1 MGKVNYI
8 YSKLSLMHALD
19 IIILILLGFGLVKG
33 FFKGLFVELASLI
46 GLVAGVYGAY
56 YFSDYCANFL
66 REYFNW
72 NENYLQISAFAVT
85 FLLILLSIIF
95 AGKALTKLADFAA
108 LGLLNKFLG
117 GLFGLLK
124 MAVIIGVL
132 IMLFALIN
140 SNLAVVEDKTL
151 QTSIFYEPIKAI
163 ASNIFPNVLETI
175 MSEKSRLQ

>member
-1 MGKVNYI
+1 MDKVNYI

-66 REYFNW
+66 REHFSW
-72 NENYLQISAFAVT
+72 NENYLQISAFAIT
-85 FLLILLSIIF
+85 FMLILLSIIV

-140 SNLAVVEDKTL
+140 SNLEIVEKKTL
-151 QTSIFYEPIKAI
+151 QTSIFFEPIKAI
-163 ASNIFPNVLETI
+163 ASNIFPDMLETI
-175 MSEKSRLQ
+175 ISKKSKL

>member
-66 REYFNW
+66 REHFSW
-72 NENYLQISAFAVT
+72 NENYLQISAFAIT
-85 FLLILLSIIF
+85 FMLILLSIIV

-140 SNLAVVEDKTL
+140 SNLEIVEKKTL
-151 QTSIFYEPIKAI
+151 QTSIFFEPIKAI
-163 ASNIFPNVLETI
+163 ASNIFPDMLETI
-175 MSEKSRLQ
+175 ISKKSKL

>member
-1 MGKVNYI
+1 
-8 YSKLSLMHALD
+8 MHALD
-19 IIILILLGFGLVKG
+19 IIILIVLGFGLVKG

-56 YFSDYCANFL
+56 YFSGYCANFL
-66 REYFNW
+66 REHFNW
-72 NENYLQISAFAVT
+72 NEDYLQISAFALT
-85 FLLILLSIIF
+85 FLLILLSIIV
-95 AGKALTKLADFAA
+95 AGKALTKLADYAA

-124 MAVIIGVL
+124 MTVIIGVL

-140 SNLAVVEDKTL
+140 SNLVLVEEKTL

-163 ASNIFPNVLETI
+163 ASNIFPDILETI
-175 MSEKSRLQ
+175 ISEKSRLQ

>member
-1 MGKVNYI
+1 
-8 YSKLSLMHALD
+8 MHALD

-66 REYFNW
+66 REHFNW
-72 NENYLQISAFAVT
+72 NENYLQISAFAIT
-85 FLLILLSIIF
+85 FLLILLSIIV

-124 MAVIIGVL
+124 IAVIIGVL
-132 IMLFALIN
+132 IMLFTLIN
-140 SNLAVVEDKTL
+140 SNLAIVDEKTL
-151 QTSIFYEPIKAI
+151 QTSIFYEPIKSI
-163 ASNIFPNVLETI
+163 ASNIFPDMLETI
-175 MSEKSRLQ
+175 MSKKSKL

>member
-1 MGKVNYI
+1 
-8 YSKLSLMHALD
+8 MHALD
-19 IIILILLGFGLVKG
+19 IIILIVLGFGLVKG

-56 YFSDYCANFL
+56 YFSGYCANFL
-66 REYFNW
+66 REHFNW
-72 NENYLQISAFAVT
+72 NEDYLQISAFALT
-85 FLLILLSIIF
+85 FLLILLSIIV

-124 MAVIIGVL
+124 MTVIIGVL

-140 SNLAVVEDKTL
+140 SNLVLVEEKTL

-163 ASNIFPNVLETI
+163 ASNIFPDILETI
-175 MSEKSRLQ
+175 ISEKSRLQ

>member
-1 MGKVNYI
+1 
-8 YSKLSLMHALD
+8 MHALD

-56 YFSDYCANFL
+56 YFSDYFANFL
-66 REYFNW
+66 REHFNW

-85 FLLILLSIIF
+85 FLLILLSIIV

-140 SNLAVVEDKTL
+140 SNLTVVKEKTL

-163 ASNIFPNVLETI
+163 ASNIFPDVLETI

>member
-1 MGKVNYI
+1 
-8 YSKLSLMHALD
+8 MHALD

-66 REYFNW
+66 REHFSW
-72 NENYLQISAFAVT
+72 NENYLQISAFAIT
-85 FLLILLSIIF
+85 FMLILLSIIV

-140 SNLAVVEDKTL
+140 SNLEIVEKKTL
-151 QTSIFYEPIKAI
+151 QTSIFFEPIKAI
-163 ASNIFPNVLETI
+163 ASNIFPDMLETI
-175 MSEKSRLQ
+175 ISKKSKL

>member
-1 MGKVNYI
+1 
-8 YSKLSLMHALD
+8 MHALD
-19 IIILILLGFGLVKG
+19 IIILIVLGFGLVKG

-56 YFSDYCANFL
+56 YFSGYCANFL
-66 REYFNW
+66 REHFNW
-72 NENYLQISAFAVT
+72 NEDYLQISAFAIT
-85 FLLILLSIIF
+85 FLLILLSIIV
-95 AGKALTKLADFAA
+95 AGKALTKLADYAA

-124 MAVIIGVL
+124 MTVIIGVL

-140 SNLAVVEDKTL
+140 SNLVLVEEKTL

-163 ASNIFPNVLETI
+163 ASNIFPDILETI
-175 MSEKSRLQ
+175 ISEKSRLQ

>member
-19 IIILILLGFGLVKG
+19 IIIIILLGFGLVKG

-66 REYFNW
+66 REHFNW

-85 FLLILLSIIF
+85 FLLILLSIIV

-124 MAVIIGVL
+124 MAVVIGVL

-151 QTSIFYEPIKAI
+151 QASIFYDPIKAI
-163 ASNIFPNVLETI
+163 ASNIFPDVLETI
-175 MSEKSRLQ
+175 MSEKSKLQ

>member
-46 GLVAGVYGAY
+46 GLVAGVYGHTTLVTIAQ
-56 YFSDYCANFL
+56 FL
-66 REYFNW
+66 REHFNW
-72 NENYLQISAFAVT
+72 NENYLQILAFAVT
-85 FLLILLSIIF
+85 LLFLLLSIIV

-124 MAVIIGVL
+124 MALIIGVL

-140 SNLAVVEDKTL
+140 SNIAVVEEKTL
-151 QTSIFYEPIKAI
+151 QASIFYEPIKAI
-163 ASNIFPNVLETI
+163 ASNIFPDVLETI

>member
-1 MGKVNYI
+1 MDKVNYI

-56 YFSDYCANFL
+56 YFSDYSANFL
-66 REYFNW
+66 REHFSW
-72 NENYLQISAFAVT
+72 NENYLQISAFAIT
-85 FLLILLSIIF
+85 FMLILLSIIV

-140 SNLAVVEDKTL
+140 SNLEIVEKKTL
-151 QTSIFYEPIKAI
+151 QTSIFFEPIKAI
-163 ASNIFPNVLETI
+163 ASNIFPDMLETI
-175 MSEKSRLQ
+175 ISKKSKL

>member
-1 MGKVNYI
+1 M
-8 YSKLSLMHALD
+8 
-19 IIILILLGFGLVKG
+19 
-33 FFKGLFVELASLI
+33 I

-66 REYFNW
+66 REHFNW

-85 FLLILLSIIF
+85 FLLILLSIIL
-95 AGKALTKLADFAA
+95 AEKALTKLADFAA

-140 SNLAVVEDKTL
+140 SNIAVVEEKTL
-151 QTSIFYEPIKAI
+151 QASIFYEPIKAI
-163 ASNIFPNVLETI
+163 ASTYI
-175 MSEKSRLQ
+175 S